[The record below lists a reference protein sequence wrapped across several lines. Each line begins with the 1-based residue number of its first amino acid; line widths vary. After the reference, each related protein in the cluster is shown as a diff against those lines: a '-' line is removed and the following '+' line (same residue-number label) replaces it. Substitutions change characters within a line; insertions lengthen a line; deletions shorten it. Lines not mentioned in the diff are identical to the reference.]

1 MAVHRQ
7 HGMLTRARR
16 LSDRSDAFV
25 LPTLSADKRTGNR
38 LPFRDMT
45 PPVKPDDTL
54 ALEVEHLTVALDGR
68 VILQDLSFS
77 VATAAWV
84 AVIGPNGAGKTVLFR
99 TLIGALP
106 FTGTIRWA
114 PGMRM
119 GYVPQKLDIER
130 SLPVSGRDLLTAR
143 ARLTG
148 AGNAEIDAA
157 LTRVGLAPPVLDLLV
172 GALSG
177 GQFQRLLMASALL
190 GRPTLLL
197 LDEPTTGVD
206 EPGQVRLNDT
216 LQRLRHEGLTVI
228 TISHDLSVVSR
239 FATDV
244 LCVTRNHSCL
254 QMSTRVLTPQVL
266 ADVYG
271 EPVAFF
277 RHDES
282 HS

>member
-1 MAVHRQ
+1 MTQPV
-7 HGMLTRARR
+7 
-16 LSDRSDAFV
+16 
-25 LPTLSADKRTGNR
+25 PPDK
-38 LPFRDMT
+38 
-45 PPVKPDDTL
+45 TL
-54 ALEVEHLTVALDGR
+54 ALEVEHLTVALDRR
-68 VILQDLSFS
+68 VILQDLSFR

-114 PGMRM
+114 PGTRM

-148 AGNAEIDAA
+148 AEETEIDAA
-157 LTRVGLAPPVLDLLV
+157 LARVGLAPAVLDLLV

-197 LDEPTTGVD
+197 LDEPTTGID

-244 LCVTRNHSCL
+244 LCVTWNHSCL
-254 QMSTRVLTPQVL
+254 QMPTHVLTPQVL

-282 HS
+282 HG